1 MRFNKNIILPDTSI
15 IGQAAI
21 PNKVKFRCNII
32 KSYANVCVLSC
43 FYYLCIKQPDCKALG
58 NPAYKAN
65 IDKTTSNKNLQHIT
79 LWDNAGHH

>member
-21 PNKVKFRCNII
+21 PNKVKFRCIII

-65 IDKTTSNKNLQHIT
+65 IE
-79 LWDNAGHH
+79 